1 MEKMTVE
8 LMPTSLGSDHFYTS
22 STKFHFKF
30 EASTFN
36 VETICQILF
45 NPLSANTTKWQNT
58 LK

>member
-1 MEKMTVE
+1 MTVE
-8 LMPTSLGSDHFYTS
+8 LMLTSLGSDHFYTS